1 MSNTPRTVVVTD
13 AFLDRASAIEQFLGR
28 DKSRRGRV
36 FVAALL
42 DFVYDTVGPLPLAF
56 PAYVLASHPQLP
68 LRRAVFQRRYNV
80 LYAVSATEVRFLT
93 LFSTAQNPA
102 DIEL

>member
-1 MSNTPRTVVVTD
+1 MSTPVRQVVLTD
-13 AFLDRASAIEQFLGR
+13 AFLDRVSAVEQFLGR
-28 DKSRRGRV
+28 DQSRRGRV

-42 DFVYDTVGPLPLAF
+42 DFVYDTVGPLPLSF
-56 PAYVLASHPQLP
+56 PAYTLPSHPHIP

-80 LYAVSATEVRFLT
+80 LYAVSDAEVRFLT

-102 DIEL
+102 AIEL

>member
-42 DFVYDTVGPLPLAF
+42 DFVYDIVGPLPLAF

-80 LYAVSATEVRFLT
+80 LYAVSETEVRFLT
-93 LFSTAQNPA
+93 LFSAAQNPA

>member
-1 MSNTPRTVVVTD
+1 MSNPPRTVVLTE
-13 AFLDRASAIEQFLGR
+13 AFLDRVSAVEQFLGR

-56 PAYVLASHPQLP
+56 PAYALASHPHVP

-80 LYAVSATEVRFLT
+80 LYAISETEVRFLT

-102 DIEL
+102 DVAL

>member
-1 MSNTPRTVVVTD
+1 MPSWTVLLPSNSFWAAISRGGAVFSWPPCSISCTTPWG
-13 AFLDRASAIEQFLGR
+13 LC
-28 DKSRRGRV
+28 
-36 FVAALL
+36 
-42 DFVYDTVGPLPLAF
+42 PWAF

-80 LYAVSATEVRFLT
+80 LYVVSETEVRFLT